1 MNLAQHFRQ
10 LDAFLAEHAWLWR
23 PQPFKQA
30 RPSWCDR
37 LPGLYETLLALSDEE
52 LARLTDDGT
61 ALTALLDEHL
71 SGVGMLVELS
81 RLTECQ
87 TMTLADL
94 GPHFASAIPGR
105 KWKQVEAFA
114 AALGA
119 VHAPLLEWCGG
130 KGHLGRLLA
139 AQWQSPVLTLEHN
152 PVLCEEGRHLAR
164 RAHVDQAFRLDDA
177 LAPSAAEAVTG
188 RHAVA
193 LHACGELHRTL
204 VRQAIAAKA
213 PALDIAPCCYHL
225 LLEGEYRPFSANAQ
239 LLPGRD
245 DLRLAV
251 TETVTAVNREIRLRD
266 REMAWKLGFDVMRR
280 RYGAD
285 EGYRPIKPIDKSWL
299 KMDFAGFCTALA
311 KREGLDLPETVA
323 WQSAEAAGW
332 QRQRDTMRLSLPRHA
347 FRRAIEIWLVLD
359 LANALSDNGYTVQIG
374 TFCSRELTPRNI
386 LITARLRSG
395 G

>member
-10 LDAFLAEHAWLWR
+10 LDAFLAEYAWLWR

-37 LPGLYETLLALSDEE
+37 LPGLYETLLTLSDEE
-52 LARLTDDGT
+52 LARLTDDGK
-61 ALTALLDEHL
+61 ALTALLDEQLPGL
-71 SGVGMLVELS
+71 SMLVELS
-81 RLTECQ
+81 RLPECN
-87 TMTLADL
+87 TTTLADL

-105 KWKQVEAFA
+105 KWEQVKAFA

-139 AQWQSPVLTLEHN
+139 AQWQHPVLTLEHN
-152 PVLCEEGRHLAR
+152 PVLCEEGWHLAR
-164 RAHVDQAFRLDDA
+164 RAHVDQAFCLDDA

-204 VRQAIAAKA
+204 VRQAMAAKA

-225 LLEGEYRPFSANAQ
+225 LLEGEYRPFSAIAQ
-239 LLPGRD
+239 LKLRRD

-251 TETVTAVNREIRLRD
+251 TETVTAPGREVRLRD
-266 REMAWKLGFDVMRR
+266 REMAWKLGFDLLRR
-280 RYGAD
+280 RIGED
-285 EGYRPIKPIDKSWL
+285 KEYRPIKPIDKAWL
-299 KMDFAGFCTALA
+299 KQDFAGFCRALA
-311 KREGLDLPETVA
+311 EREGIVLPDTVE
-323 WQSAEAAGW
+323 WQAAEASGW

-347 FRRAIEIWLVLD
+347 FRRAIEMWLVLD
-359 LANALSDNGYTVQIG
+359 LANGLCDNGYAVQIG
-374 TFCSRELTPRNI
+374 TFCARELTPRNI
-386 LITARLRSG
+386 LITARLTT
-395 G
+395 